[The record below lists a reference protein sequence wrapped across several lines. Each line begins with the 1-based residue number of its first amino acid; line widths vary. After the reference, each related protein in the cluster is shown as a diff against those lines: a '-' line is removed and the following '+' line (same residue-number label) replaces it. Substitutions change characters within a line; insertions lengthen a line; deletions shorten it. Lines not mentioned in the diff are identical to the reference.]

1 MRNSINYAGF
11 LDLFIDP
18 NDEPASGE
26 IEQTPIHK
34 DLQSDASAKES
45 ARQKS
50 NIDPCDQ

>member
-26 IEQTPIHK
+26 IEQASTHK
-34 DLQSDASAKES
+34 ESQSESPAKES
-45 ARQKS
+45 ARQQGYMDS
-50 NIDPCDQ
+50 SDQ